1 MTFFRL
7 RKSNKRNKSSEP
19 TLAET
24 LASNRPTAADEEA
37 EFEEA
42 CFQSQ
47 MELAME
53 ESRRA
58 NPEDAKLLAVLEASK
73 LEAEE
78 IAKEDE
84 RQIEASKNSIRP
96 AKHHPTDIFYTLPS
110 IV

>member
-1 MTFFRL
+1 
-7 RKSNKRNKSSEP
+7 
-19 TLAET
+19 
-24 LASNRPTAADEEA
+24 
-37 EFEEA
+37 
-42 CFQSQ
+42 
-47 MELAME
+47 ME